1 MGVTG
6 NGEGGLRE
14 RHAAGPFML
23 QREHLLDLSKSA
35 CRAQTAEGQALGSRS
50 GARGRRVQPA
60 AGSAHAASALRGF
73 AFWCTG
79 LAGEAKMCFSLVT
92 GAVTVSV
99 E

>member
-50 GARGRRVQPA
+50 GAGGGVSSQ
-60 AGSAHAASALRGF
+60 L
-73 AFWCTG
+73 
-79 LAGEAKMCFSLVT
+79 LAVPTLPVR
-92 GAVTVSV
+92 
-99 E
+99 